1 MLHCSICIA
10 QFCIAQLA
18 LLNVQITMR
27 IAKFALLNLQNSM
40 CIAYLAL
47 LHLHCFHCSQLLGEP
62 IAGDWWGNLAPQSP
76 KIILWY
82 FEEVAVAG
90 GTGGPGFLLRV
101 YNTLSENP
109 SKQA

>member
-1 MLHCSICIA
+1 
-10 QFCIAQLA
+10 
-18 LLNVQITMR
+18 MR

-47 LHLHCFHCSQLLGEP
+47 LHLHCFHCSQLVGEP
-62 IAGDWWGNLAPQSP
+62 IAGHWSGNWPSEHP

-90 GTGGPGFLLRV
+90 GTEGPGLHLRV
-101 YNTLSENP
+101 YKILSENP
-109 SKQA
+109 SKRSLVRE

>member
-1 MLHCSICIA
+1 
-10 QFCIAQLA
+10 
-18 LLNVQITMR
+18 MR

-76 KIILWY
+76 QPILCS
-82 FEEVAVAG
+82 FEEVEGSG
-90 GTGGPGFLLRV
+90 GTGGPGLHLRV
-101 YNTLSENP
+101 YKTLSKNPTKRSLVKENP
-109 SKQA
+109 K